1 VSVGVRAAAAHS
13 YWFSPVHVVL
23 AVGLLAHLAPFSK
36 EQNFCLDSR
45 QPWQMNNLRR
55 QTMAQFANSPLG
67 WLSTHCHSRT
77 TCVLPERASEWVKC
91 RRGAIDSLSWSD
103 NYYYYCPIGRSFY
116 VWLEIVNKMCRRCTA
131 FLKVCDKRRSEREI
145 ACQLMLIYCPS
156 WKMLLSISQSSRRHT
171 NWN

>member
-1 VSVGVRAAAAHS
+1 MQSAIDVNGTTLNSMVSFYEMINRGASECRRKGSCGSLVLIFV
-13 YWFSPVHVVL
+13 VHVVL

-91 RRGAIDSLSWSD
+91 RRGAIDSLS
-103 NYYYYCPIGRSFY
+103 
-116 VWLEIVNKMCRRCTA
+116 
-131 FLKVCDKRRSEREI
+131 
-145 ACQLMLIYCPS
+145 
-156 WKMLLSISQSSRRHT
+156 
-171 NWN
+171 